1 MLGLDIESMINSIQS
16 LGVEITQLSENND
29 TIVMIHG
36 IGNNGFLTDESIID
50 CGNSGTALRIIMG
63 LCTWQANCIEDRY

>member
-1 MLGLDIESMINSIQS
+1 
-16 LGVEITQLSENND
+16 
-29 TIVMIHG
+29 MIHG

-63 LCTWQANCIEDRY
+63 LVASLDEEITVIGDESFT